1 MKMNKIALS
10 MSVFF
15 LFDSFFLILQAGF
28 NDNVTR
34 IDII

>member
-1 MKMNKIALS
+1 MNKIALFIS
-10 MSVFF
+10 IFF
-15 LFDSFFLILQAGF
+15 LLDSFFLILQAGF